1 VNPALTLWLDDAV
14 SRCCRLISQASA
26 WARAYV
32 SESIDWARATLTRAA
47 NAMETIQQKLYERV
61 YERRMAVRRMFLVDP
76 TDIESGY
83 TREGRLVL
91 AHLARHCSVLAS
103 VHTSDPIELARVN
116 GMQTAFALILSDL
129 YDDLP
134 DFARLMAQ
142 EEARQ
147 REEIIA

>member
-1 VNPALTLWLDDAV
+1 MDEAQRKLME
-14 SRCCRLISQASA
+14 RLF
-26 WARAYV
+26 
-32 SESIDWARATLTRAA
+32 
-47 NAMETIQQKLYERV
+47 
-61 YERRMAVRRMFLVDP
+61 ERRMAVRGMFLVDP
-76 TDIESGY
+76 RDVHSGY
-83 TREGRLVL
+83 TKQGRLVL
-91 AHLARHCSVLAS
+91 AHLARHCHVMAPVRS
-103 VHTSDPIELARVN
+103 TDPIELARVN